1 MAENIQ
7 LTGAQRAAIF
17 LLGVGEEA
25 ATLGNASHE
34 PKRGSKRLARQ
45 WPPYLN

>member
-17 LLGVGEEA
+17 LLGVGEDA
-25 ATLGNASHE
+25 ATLVMRLMN
-34 PKRGSKRLARQ
+34 PKEVQ
-45 WPPYLN
+45 